1 MDETKIIIW
10 LPRILGIGLV
20 LFLSL
25 FAADV
30 FGEYSGWQLAIALF
44 MHLIPSLVLLAAV
57 AIAWKRELFGAIAFL
72 FGAIFYVCVIGFDGH
87 WTWYAFISGPA
98 VVVSALYFAAW
109 RQKRKL
115 KN

>member
-30 FGEYSGWQLAIALF
+30 FGE
-44 MHLIPSLVLLAAV
+44 
-57 AIAWKRELFGAIAFL
+57 
-72 FGAIFYVCVIGFDGH
+72 
-87 WTWYAFISGPA
+87 
-98 VVVSALYFAAW
+98 
-109 RQKRKL
+109 
-115 KN
+115 